1 MNLWQA
7 ATWTIMAV
15 GISMHMI
22 LFAVA
27 LRLCLKRG
35 WTSVNNTYLGVTVC
49 FLIGNFMLIPY
60 AYGQFQARDIAEHV
74 LPGAM
79 MRFGIAKQTL
89 NMPAMAAAAA
99 ELTQIKEDVDHY
111 ILVARAGAKVKG
123 FVYSIGAMLYRKYFF
138 FWAPATP
145 FLAVSNFHLLIS
157 VLVVNFRFN
166 IIARVL
172 QLKPWIS
179 KALLAIVYIV
189 FIPTIILNAVSIAPS
204 TYESEGLLLALKVV
218 LIIATS
224 STIFMDN
231 VLSYVFYQSMRRTR
245 TVLSD
250 IKKKG
255 EGVSG
260 SLPPSS
266 AQATIETHTNAM
278 SLSRPQATLERPQGT
293 LERLPSTAT
302 NPTTSDVEKASIRAM
317 VSRSSTS
324 RRGKD
329 KSNESDRATKV
340 KGLRILI
347 ASACFAVTGLCFYIP
362 SMFLPIG
369 DYDQIFIHVFAHIG
383 PLGQTATFAIFGYV
397 VKEFLTG
404 G

>member
-1 MNLWQA
+1 M
-7 ATWTIMAV
+7 TF
-15 GISMHMI
+15 GIFFHMI
-22 LFAVA
+22 LFGVA

-35 WTSVNNTYLGVTVC
+35 WTNVNNTYLGVTVF

-60 AYGQFQARDIAEHV
+60 AWGQFQARDIAEQV
-74 LPGAM
+74 LPGVM
-79 MRFGIAKQTL
+79 MRFGMAQQTQD
-89 NMPAMAAAAA
+89 MPAMAAAVA
-99 ELTQIKEDVDHY
+99 ELTKIKEDVAY
-111 ILVARAGAKVKG
+111 YTLVARASAKVKG
-123 FVYSIGAMLYRKYFF
+123 FVYSIGAMLY
-138 FWAPATP
+138 
-145 FLAVSNFHLLIS
+145 L
-157 VLVVNFRFN
+157 LVVNYRFA

-179 KALLAIVYIV
+179 KALLAVVYTV
-189 FIPTIILNAVSIAPS
+189 FIPTIVLNAVSLSPS
-204 TYESEGLLLALKVV
+204 TYESQGLLLALKVV

-250 IKKKG
+250 IKKKQG
-255 EGVSG
+255 AGVSG
-260 SLPPSS
+260 SLPPSSS

-278 SLSRPQATLERPQGT
+278 SLSRPQATLERPQAT
-293 LERLPSTAT
+293 LERLPSSAT

-324 RRGKD
+324 RMNKE
-329 KSNESDRATKV
+329 KANESDRATKV

-362 SMFLPIG
+362 SMFMPIG
-369 DYDQIFIHVFAHIG
+369 EYDQIFVHVFAHIG